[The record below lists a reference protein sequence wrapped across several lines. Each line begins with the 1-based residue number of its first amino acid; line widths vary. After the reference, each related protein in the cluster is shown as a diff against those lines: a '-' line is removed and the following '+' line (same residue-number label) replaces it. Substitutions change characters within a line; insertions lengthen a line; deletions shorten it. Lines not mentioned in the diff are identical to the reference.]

1 VTPQTAK
8 EKRIAELRQ
17 QLLPADVFRQRIED
31 PELTHDEFIE
41 IVNAQQRLESELLNL
56 QGWQPSY
63 ADNPKAMAVLE
74 AESNDALVEMAR
86 AGNYLAGEP
95 EPAPTTE
102 IDTEALSAAIAACSS
117 PAELA
122 AVMESVGLRSY

>member
-1 VTPQTAK
+1 VTKTAAQ
-8 EKRIAELRQ
+8 KRIEELQSKLMSPEVFMEKITDTTMSQTEFRDLVAE
-17 QLLPADVFRQRIED
+17 QR
-31 PELTHDEFIE
+31 
-41 IVNAQQRLESELLNL
+41 RLETELLNL
-56 QGWQPSY
+56 RGWQPSY

-102 IDTEALSAAIAACSS
+102 IDTEALSAAIAAAQS

-122 AVMESVGLRSY
+122 AVMESVGLRSYS